1 MLTFI
6 NSHSNYAYANVSNI
20 NSNTT
25 NSALANST
33 NSTQNSNFA
42 KDKSQATS
50 EILGYGVDND
60 GFFTQDFN
68 EAASIPKSFKIH
80 TKQIK
85 SFYDTFTSFIPTHNS
100 IDIAKTLGNAYK
112 AFESDMGANLQQ
124 NYSADEFARLSATNK
139 RLSDKLNSINALQNE
154 LDKQGLKAENI
165 DFGVF
170 LSPNTLSPYT
180 QDERIDKSALF
191 ALYINSDF
199 IEGEVNMYGK
209 IMGLDKTMSKAQV
222 QELQNFINDNQIAGL
237 LGVGANP
244 SGFENIMR
252 ASDLS
257 IAEFKEKWLEFKAQA
272 EKKFELTNANKT
284 QSTGQNSGANL
295 QNLSINLTQNENE
308 QNLAQKRSPIQVTSK
323 SQTYTDSYFAKYKS
337 ILEDTQKEQMFEILF
352 GVNLSKA
359 GKNGVLNGANL
370 NNEISNSKSNG
381 GFSSANSTDLNTT
394 LMNLSKI
401 KPLNKVDIKA

>member
-68 EAASIPKSFKIH
+68 EAAGIPKSFKIH
-80 TKQIK
+80 AKQIK

-112 AFESDMGANLQQ
+112 AFESEMGANLQQ

-165 DFGVF
+165 NFGVF
-170 LSPNTLSPYT
+170 LSPNILSSYA

-323 SQTYTDSYFAKYKS
+323 SQTDTDSYFAKYKS
-337 ILEDTQKEQMFEILF
+337 ILEDTQKEQMFEIYL
-352 GVNLSKA
+352 A
-359 GKNGVLNGANL
+359 
-370 NNEISNSKSNG
+370 
-381 GFSSANSTDLNTT
+381 
-394 LMNLSKI
+394 
-401 KPLNKVDIKA
+401 